1 MNITTKGE
9 KVEYTVQPALTFA
22 KQNRAGDTSFYATF
36 ETVSFGV
43 FRSVMNVITEFELID
58 DQEKVEFYLIPAYP
72 TGIRQDFEKTVTIKG
87 FLVLIEVYVSIV
99 ISIIVKIKILDLK
112 KIDEI

>member
-36 ETVSFGV
+36 DTVSFGV
-43 FRSVMNVITEFELID
+43 FRSVMNVITEFELTD

-72 TGIRQDFEKTVTIKG
+72 TWTRQDFEKTITIKG
-87 FLVLIEVYVSIV
+87 FFFVVQY
-99 ISIIVKIKILDLK
+99 
-112 KIDEI
+112 